1 MVICYSSHGKLIYFP
16 CGTQSHMMDPVHPGT
31 QSPFLNFLFCLCPA
45 PTPWV
50 SLPGIEPVPPA
61 VAARSLNHWS
71 ARAVLQSPS
80 FYDSTRH
87 QALGVCCIQPVGGET
102 TKDGSGRF
110 FSTRVVSGKHNFYS
124 HSIVFTHAK
133 MSYWLKFSFILY
145 DHFYQSG
152 TLLYVNIHSCPC
164 SRSC

>member
-1 MVICYSSHGKLIYFP
+1 MHCFKKADKLVVICYSSHGKLIYFP

-71 ARAVLQSPS
+71 ARAVLQFPS

-102 TKDGSGRF
+102 MKDGSGRF
-110 FSTRVVSGKHNFYS
+110 FFHQGGKWQTQFLLTFHCFQSCQDVILTEILFY
-124 HSIVFTHAK
+124 
-133 MSYWLKFSFILY
+133 
-145 DHFYQSG
+145 
-152 TLLYVNIHSCPC
+152 TL
-164 SRSC
+164 